1 MLVTRLSIKIH
12 TIVALD
18 PSVIILKAKRVGTQ
32 KVAQLVRHVHHLI
45 GSAKYIFAKSH
56 IENTKSFCPLL
67 ILDGPVLNLPLSSPT
82 KMGIDWVGG
91 AIGIAKSCYYNVEGI
106 SGIGNSS

>member
-1 MLVTRLSIKIH
+1 VLVTRLSIKIH

-45 GSAKYIFAKSH
+45 GSAKYGDFKLYFIK
-56 IENTKSFCPLL
+56 NTFYFFNYSQDDYSVKC
-67 ILDGPVLNLPLSSPT
+67 
-82 KMGIDWVGG
+82 
-91 AIGIAKSCYYNVEGI
+91 
-106 SGIGNSS
+106 